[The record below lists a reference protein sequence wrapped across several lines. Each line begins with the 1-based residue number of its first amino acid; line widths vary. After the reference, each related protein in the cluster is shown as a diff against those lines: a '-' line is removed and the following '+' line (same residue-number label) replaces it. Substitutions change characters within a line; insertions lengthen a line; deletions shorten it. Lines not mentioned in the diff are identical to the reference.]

1 MPIYHQSQL
10 ENIAAMHAGIRAD
23 SAAAKMTAAAVT
35 KFTISGGNVVML
47 GFYGEV
53 VVDIAATACTVI
65 IDATPTVGTTTHLA
79 VVAGATDIQSF
90 PAGVMCWLPAMA
102 GILTWGADSYALQEV
117 APTYVIRPGVIT
129 ATGSGA
135 PATGTVRWSMFWLPI
150 DDGAYV
156 TGS

>member
-23 SAAAKMTAAAVT
+23 SAAALVTAAAVT
-35 KFTISGGNVVML
+35 KFTVSDGNIAML

-65 IDATPTVGTTTHLA
+65 VDATPTVGTATHLA
-79 VVAGATDIQSF
+79 VVGGATDIQSF
-90 PAGVMCWLPAMA
+90 PAGVMCWLPAIG
-102 GILTWGADSYALQEV
+102 GILTWSADSYALQEV
-117 APTYVIRPGVIT
+117 APVYIIRPGVISV
-129 ATGSGA
+129 TGSAA
-135 PATGTVRWSMFWLPI
+135 PATGTIRWSMFWMPV
-150 DDGAYV
+150 DAGAYV